1 MIVGVII
8 LLIGIYCLI
17 GIFNPSFQ
25 LDFEIVW
32 PLVLIAISI
41 YYIIKEEKLEFT
53 KLLMLFI
60 GLWFLLENTNLITS
74 PYDRA
79 FWPLILVITGG
90 YIIFGS
96 LNHNPKT
103 PKQKYSKN
111 SKNYFG
117 IFSEVEDKIKTKS
130 FKGADVYC
138 IFGGAELDLTELELK
153 SDAVLNVYCIFG
165 GATIRVA
172 DKYNIVYNST
182 AILGENEN
190 KATTSNDEDRNNL
203 IINCISFCGGTEIK

>member
-8 LLIGIYCLI
+8 LLIGIFCLI

-25 LDFEIVW
+25 LDFGIVW

-41 YYIIKEEKLEFT
+41 YYIIKEEKLDFT

-60 GLWFLLENTNLITS
+60 GLWFLLENTNLINS
-74 PYDRA
+74 PYDKA
-79 FWPLILVITGG
+79 FWPLILIITGG

-96 LNHNPKT
+96 LNHDIKT
-103 PKQKYSKN
+103 PKPKYSKN

-117 IFSEVEDKIKTKS
+117 IFSEVEDKIKTKN

-138 IFGGAELDLTELELK
+138 IFGGAELDLRELELK
-153 SDAVLNVYCIFG
+153 DNAVLNVYCIFG
-165 GATIRVA
+165 GATIKVS
-172 DKYNIVYNST
+172 DNYNVICNST
-182 AILGENEN
+182 AILGGNEN
-190 KATTSNDEDRNNL
+190 KAAIENNEDRNNL

>member
-8 LLIGIYCLI
+8 LLIGIFCLI

-25 LDFEIVW
+25 LDFGIVW

-41 YYIIKEEKLEFT
+41 YYIIKEEKVDFT

-60 GLWFLLENTNLITS
+60 GLWFLLENTNLINS
-74 PYDRA
+74 PYDKA
-79 FWPLILVITGG
+79 FWPLILIITGG

-96 LNHNPKT
+96 LNHDIKT
-103 PKQKYSKN
+103 PKQKY

-117 IFSEVEDKIKTKS
+117 IFSEVEDKIKTKN

-138 IFGGAELDLTELELK
+138 IFGGAELDLRELELK
-153 SDAVLNVYCIFG
+153 NNAVLNVYCIFG
-165 GATIRVA
+165 GATIKVS
-172 DKYNIVYNST
+172 DNYNVICNST
-182 AILGENEN
+182 AILGGNEN
-190 KATTSNDEDRNNL
+190 KAAIENNEDRNNL